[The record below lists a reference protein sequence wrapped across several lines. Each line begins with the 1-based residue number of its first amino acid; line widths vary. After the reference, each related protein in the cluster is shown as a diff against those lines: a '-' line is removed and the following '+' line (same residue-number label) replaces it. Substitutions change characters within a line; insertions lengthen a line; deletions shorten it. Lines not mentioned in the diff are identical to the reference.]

1 MGFKAAI
8 IDVCLIISASVVAY
22 IVFEKEFKNS
32 YLFPCD
38 LENHGK
44 NECFSDYA
52 PCPFCKY

>member
-1 MGFKAAI
+1 MSFKAAI
-8 IDVCLIISASVVAY
+8 IVVCLIVSASVGAY

-38 LENHGK
+38 LANYGE